1 MKNAQSAVANTQ
13 RNKMSDKQDLDRL
26 PIWTQ
31 HEMLSALFA
40 GFVIGIA
47 VGLIF

>member
-1 MKNAQSAVANTQ
+1 MEEKQNL
-13 RNKMSDKQDLDRL
+13 DKIY
-26 PIWTQ
+26 IWTQ